1 MVSFLSLVATP
12 LSLVVG
18 PIGGRATQPSV
29 QSRAAALQM
38 AFPRV
43 VVTGMGIVSP
53 LGASLEDVNEQLHSC
68 TPGITYCQEFEDVGM
83 KSRVSGMPTFDCP
96 EPKTLNPKP

>member
-1 MVSFLSLVATP
+1 MVSFISLLTTP
-12 LSLVVG
+12 LGLVVG
-18 PIGGRATQPSV
+18 PNSGRATQPSV
-29 QSRAAALQM
+29 QSRAALQM

-68 TPGITYCQEFEDVGM
+68 THAASHCSSPYRLRRAQIGNG
-83 KSRVSGMPTFDCP
+83 
-96 EPKTLNPKP
+96 